1 MDAFATTLA
10 ARFYSSAPAAQ
21 TKMQTNPTLLV
32 SWWAT
37 GFSLAIIF
45 VRLFG
50 RYIRTERLFAE
61 DWVMALSIL
70 PLLIRMGFVHVVLL
84 WGTNNAVTT
93 GLSDEDLYRREIG
106 SKMVIGARI
115 FYALFIWTA
124 KFTVTSFFKRLIAQI
139 WRRSFQ
145 HVLLVIRYYL
155 AFSFLAVLI
164 AIFTECQP
172 FYHYWQ
178 VVPDPGPQCRQS
190 YAQLITMG
198 ACAVMADLLL
208 VAFPIPIIYLSAMP
222 TKRKVSLTLL
232 FGLSLILVAITCYR
246 VTSVISRQGSQQ
258 YRSLIASLEI
268 LAASAVS
275 NAIVI
280 GSFVRDRGLKKQKFK
295 AGSLSESIEQSSS
308 RRATITH
315 HHWGSDADLVGD
327 LGIRLDPELRSPSYQ
342 KIRPAPMALPSA
354 HLAKRGSIDPNWQF
368 SFSKSTADDDRTSA
382 SDSLGGLKVHPHE
395 YIETNFHPSPKDAT
409 MPPPSYLSLSKV
421 SLNDVGGLLDPPSP
435 TDLTCNYPPSSHP
448 YMNSHDQRTRGRSN
462 PVNGLISPSPTYA
475 GSSQSSLS
483 RTPTHNV
490 RNFSRPSTAHF
501 AGRVNSADTSSS
513 PPSPTDTRQWSARGP
528 NRSPDSDNM
537 PELQDLG
544 GLLRRDNDLERND
557 HPPPRPPTT

>member
-1 MDAFATTLA
+1 MESLPAFARRL
-10 ARFYSSAPAAQ
+10 YSSPPDAQ
-21 TKMQTNPTLLV
+21 TRQETNPTLLV

-37 GFSLAIIF
+37 GFSLAIIL
-45 VRLFG
+45 VRVFG
-50 RYIRTERLFAE
+50 RYIRTERLFPE

-84 WGTNNAVTT
+84 WGTNNAITT
-93 GLSDEDLYRREIG
+93 GFSEHDILQREYG
-106 SKMVIGARI
+106 SRMVLGARI

-124 KFTVTSFFKRLIAQI
+124 KFTVTAFFKRLTAQI

-145 HVLLVIRYYL
+145 HVLVGIRY
-155 AFSFLAVLI
+155 FLLVTFIAVII
-164 AIFTECQP
+164 ATLTECQP
-172 FYHYWQ
+172 FDHYWQ
-178 VVPDPGPQCRQS
+178 VVPDPGPKCRQG

-198 ACAVMADLLL
+198 TCDVITDLLL
-208 VAFPIPIIYLSAMP
+208 VAFPIPIIFLSVMP

-246 VTSVISRQGSQQ
+246 VPSVISRHGSQQ

-268 LAASAVS
+268 LAAAAVS

-295 AGSLSESIEQSSS
+295 AGSLTESVEQTSS

-342 KIRPAPMALPSA
+342 KIRPAPVALPSA
-354 HLAKRGSIDPNWQF
+354 HVAKRGSIDPNWQF
-368 SFSKSTADDDRTSA
+368 SFSQSNNADDDQ
-382 SDSLGGLKVHPHE
+382 
-395 YIETNFHPSPKDAT
+395 TNSHPSPKDTT
-409 MPPPSYLSLSKV
+409 MPPSYMSLSKV

-435 TDLTCNYPPSSHP
+435 TDLTRNRDAHP
-448 YMNSHDQRTRGRSN
+448 QPQSTLQDQHLTRSRSLLN
-462 PVNGLISPSPTYA
+462 AVSGLLSPAPAYS
-475 GSSQSSLS
+475 GSSQSSLHG
-483 RTPTHNV
+483 TPPQNI
-490 RNFSRPSTAHF
+490 RNFSRPGTATLSS
-501 AGRVNSADTSSS
+501 AGRPNGTENSSGTAT
-513 PPSPTDTRQWSARGP
+513 PSASQRTRQGRTYPTQAGP
-528 NRSPDSDNM
+528 V

-544 GLLRRDNDLERND
+544 GLLRQNDDVERNP
-557 HPPPRPPTT
+557 HR